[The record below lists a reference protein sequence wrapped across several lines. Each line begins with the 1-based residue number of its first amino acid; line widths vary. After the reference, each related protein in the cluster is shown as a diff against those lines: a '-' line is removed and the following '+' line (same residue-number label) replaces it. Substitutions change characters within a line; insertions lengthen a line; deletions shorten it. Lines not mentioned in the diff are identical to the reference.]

1 MRALSITVP
10 RSALL
15 LSSSGDSETT
25 LTVSVIATGYTVG
38 FTLSCIVTPK
48 FVLRVGHVRVFTALI
63 TLLSIAILLCGLI
76 VDWHAWIVFRAIA
89 GFAISGSYLVIE
101 SWLNERVTNENR
113 GLLFSLYLI
122 TTMVGTIGGQYMV
135 PLGDPTNT
143 SLFMLCSVLF
153 SLALL
158 PTALSSSPMP
168 APPAQAKFD
177 IPALF
182 RRSPVAVVGGFLA
195 GALSGAWLNL
205 GGVFTQK
212 IGLSTA
218 EGATLLASLLT
229 GSAVSQIPIGRL
241 SDKIDRRIVMVGCGM
256 VGVVSCLVMSASIG
270 SQPAVLYV
278 IAALVGS
285 VLFPIYALNVAHAN
299 DLAKPNEYV
308 ETSSGLMITYGL
320 GTISGPLMVGPVM
333 DRFGPAALFLVLA
346 TAPLEVA
353 NWWLARTQG
362 HGPALRLAMS
372 CWLPAMLAG
381 QVAAGIVLSA
391 LDHRHP
397 GVLRPLHYLA
407 GLGVGPVFLL
417 FFVQTHFRTL
427 SWQAR
432 VAQANQ
438 RAETADMARR
448 LAEARLA
455 VLQAQIEPHF
465 LFNTLATVQYLVKSD
480 PVAADF
486 LLSQL
491 TRYLRLVMPSMR
503 QLSSTLGREFEL
515 TEAYLQIAKL
525 RMGGRL
531 DVEVDLPAAL
541 EAAEFPS
548 MVLQTLVENAIKHGV
563 EPKPG
568 PVRIRV
574 FARQVGDELHVGVQD
589 DGVGL
594 GGAQTKGSGTG
605 LQNIRERL
613 QGIHG
618 ERAQLHVAGLA
629 DGGVLAT
636 VVVPLEKQ

>member
-1 MRALSITVP
+1 MLASLASVFSLMVSTLLMMVGFGLQSYVIPV
-10 RSALL
+10 RSVAENW
-15 LSSSGDSETT
+15 ST

-38 FTLSCIVTPK
+38 FTLSCVVTPK

-76 VDWHAWIVFRAIA
+76 VDWRLWIVFRAIA

-177 IPALF
+177 IPTLF

-229 GSAVSQIPIGRL
+229 GSALSQIPIGRL
-241 SDKIDRRIVMVGCGM
+241 SDKIDRRIVMVGCGI
-256 VGVVSCLVMSASIG
+256 VGVISCLVMSASIG
-270 SQPAVLYV
+270 SQPAVLYI
-278 IAALVGS
+278 IAAFVGS

-346 TAPLEVA
+346 VYF
-353 NWWLARTQG
+353 
-362 HGPALRLAMS
+362 ALY
-372 CWLPAMLAG
+372 G
-381 QVAAGIVLSA
+381 GYAAWRI
-391 LDHRHP
+391 
-397 GVLRPLHYLA
+397 LRREQHK
-407 GLGVGPVFLL
+407 GLVVKTDF
-417 FFVQTHFRTL
+417 
-427 SWQAR
+427 QA
-432 VAQANQ
+432 
-438 RAETADMARR
+438 T
-448 LAEARLA
+448 
-455 VLQAQIEPHF
+455 
-465 LFNTLATVQYLVKSD
+465 S
-480 PVAADF
+480 
-486 LLSQL
+486 
-491 TRYLRLVMPSMR
+491 VMP
-503 QLSSTLGREFEL
+503 TPGP
-515 TEAYLQIAKL
+515 
-525 RMGGRL
+525 
-531 DVEVDLPAAL
+531 DVTSPAAQQ
-541 EAAEFPS
+541 AAQEPLIDDDT
-548 MVLQTLVENAIKHGV
+548 VPAWEN
-563 EPKPG
+563 PRP
-568 PVRIRV
+568 
-574 FARQVGDELHVGVQD
+574 
-589 DGVGL
+589 
-594 GGAQTKGSGTG
+594 
-605 LQNIRERL
+605 
-613 QGIHG
+613 
-618 ERAQLHVAGLA
+618 
-629 DGGVLAT
+629 
-636 VVVPLEKQ
+636 